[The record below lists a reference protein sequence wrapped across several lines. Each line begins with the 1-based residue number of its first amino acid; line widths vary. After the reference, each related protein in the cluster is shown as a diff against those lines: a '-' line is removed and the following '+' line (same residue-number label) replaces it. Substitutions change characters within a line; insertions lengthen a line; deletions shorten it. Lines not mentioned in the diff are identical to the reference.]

1 MLAYLNDK
9 LIPYSQAAI
18 PVGDLGFT
26 MGVTVTEQLRTFNG
40 TPHLPERHLAR
51 LREGLK
57 LTGIDQPSGLLEI
70 ANDLTAK
77 NFARLNSGS
86 DLSLGICI
94 TPGASQGKSTPVS
107 PTVLVYNLELPFAN
121 WANQYSTGM
130 QLTTVETREVSG
142 TSIPK
147 QFKCRSRMH
156 YYLAE
161 LEANQRAPGSRALM
175 LDQKGN
181 IAEATTA
188 SVAIIKG
195 AELIAPPVADVLPSI
210 AFEFS
215 AQLATKLGIEI
226 TRRVIS
232 TSELT
237 QADEVLWLS
246 TPMCVLP
253 VSEIDKTKIG
263 SGKPGPVFSNLIKA
277 WSEDIGLDIVAQ
289 ARSIAGRGS

>member
-9 LIPYSQAAI
+9 LIPYAQAAI
-18 PVGDLGFT
+18 SVGDFGFT

-40 TPHLPERHLAR
+40 KPHLLKQHLAR
-51 LREGLK
+51 LNEGLK
-57 LTGIDQPSGLLEI
+57 LTGIEQPSGLIEI
-70 ANDLTAK
+70 ANDVTAK
-77 NFARLNSGS
+77 NFAQLNSGS
-86 DLSLGICI
+86 DLSLGICV
-94 TPGASQGKSTPVS
+94 TPGASHGKSKAAP

-130 QLTTVETREVSG
+130 QLTTVETREISG
-142 TSIPK
+142 NSIPK
-147 QFKCRSRMH
+147 QLKCRSRMH

-161 LEANQRAPGSRALM
+161 LEASQRAPGSRALM

-188 SVAIIKG
+188 SVAIVKG
-195 AELIAPPVADVLPSI
+195 TELIAPPVTDVLPSI

-215 AQLATKLGIEI
+215 AQLAPSLGIKVVRQ
-226 TRRVIS
+226 TIS
-232 TSELT
+232 PSELA

-253 VSEIDKTKIG
+253 VTEIDKTKIG
-263 SGKPGPVFSNLIKA
+263 TGKPGPVFSKLIAA
-277 WSEDIGLDIVAQ
+277 WSDNVGLDIVKQ
-289 ARSIAGRGS
+289 ANSA